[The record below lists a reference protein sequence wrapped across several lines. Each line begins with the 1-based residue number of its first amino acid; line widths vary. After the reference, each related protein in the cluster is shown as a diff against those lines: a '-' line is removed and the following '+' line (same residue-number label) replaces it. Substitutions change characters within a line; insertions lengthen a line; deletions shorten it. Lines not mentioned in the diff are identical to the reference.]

1 MGRGGRV
8 FVVSTKPDDSGQPDI
23 KKEGKED
30 FNVNDDYTDFI
41 INARKSL
48 PLKRLREDE
57 SDQNHNKLSTKTS
70 FEYLLLY
77 LI

>member
-1 MGRGGRV
+1 M

-48 PLKRLREDE
+48 PLKRSREDE
-57 SDQNHNKLSTKTS
+57 SDQMRLARILKR
-70 FEYLLLY
+70 LLDAVRDNTE
-77 LI
+77 